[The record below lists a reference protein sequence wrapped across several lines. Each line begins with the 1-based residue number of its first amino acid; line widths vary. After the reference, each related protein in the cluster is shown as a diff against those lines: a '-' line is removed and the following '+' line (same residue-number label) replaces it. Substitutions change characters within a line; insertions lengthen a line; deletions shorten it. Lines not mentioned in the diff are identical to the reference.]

1 MTAALR
7 VVIADDHLPTR
18 AGVRLALERHGFV
31 VCGDEGSGPAAVAA
45 AMRERPDVCLLDVHM
60 PGGGIAAAAE
70 IAELLPET
78 AVVMLTVS
86 RDDSDLFEALKAG
99 ARGYLLKDM
108 NPDRLGIAL
117 EAVLAGEA
125 ALPGALV
132 ARLVDEFR
140 VRSRRGTFGLVR
152 RSPADLTSREW
163 EVLDLLADGRST
175 AEIAGELFLSKT
187 TVRRHVGSILK
198 KLQVETRAEA
208 VRAARDRSENLNG
221 R

>member
-1 MTAALR
+1 MSEPLR
-7 VVIADDHLPTR
+7 IVIADDHIPTR

-31 VCGDEGSGPAAVAA
+31 ICAEDGSGPAAVAA
-45 AMRERPDVCLLDVHM
+45 AVRERPDVCLLDVHM

-70 IAELLPET
+70 IAERVPDA

-86 RDDSDLFEALKAG
+86 RDDADLFEALKAG

-117 EAVLAGEA
+117 EAVLEGEA
-125 ALPGALV
+125 ALPRTLV

-140 VRSRRGTFGLVR
+140 LRSHRSTFALVR
-152 RSPADLTSREW
+152 RSASDLTSREW
-163 EVLDLLADGRST
+163 DVLELMREGRST
-175 AEIAGELFLSKT
+175 AEIAAALYLSKT

-198 KLQVETRAEA
+198 KLRVATRAEA
-208 VRAARDRSENLNG
+208 IRAAEG
-221 R
+221 VQEI